1 MDISRRALRYPALS
15 TLITLFSCLDESWTR
30 QRVWG
35 AMQAFAGV
43 FVLVMPGRVMSYQ
56 SACATLFDWAG
67 FRFDWSSTP
76 DPSGFQRARTRV
88 TVADTQ
94 RVWTGVSG
102 WAQRHLKP
110 GRELVP
116 GRIIVGIDGTT
127 LHVPRSRS
135 TIRAYTLIKDILG
148 TGLSH
153 YPQAMLI
160 SAWDVVKRVP
170 ITWELT
176 SLKVGERRGLL
187 RMLLRL
193 PEKAVL
199 ALDRG
204 YPGREVL
211 GEIVASGRDFVVRMV
226 SAKAG
231 SWNVVADF
239 IASGKRSAI
248 VEITLGKGKKKRT
261 VRVRLIL
268 RTFAVGRPKR
278 TQRRESMVVM
288 TSLTDPAIS
297 DATILKIYAARW
309 GVETLYRELKSL
321 AHIEGWHGTTK
332 ALLEQEMIAIMC
344 WFAVTAVI
352 AQAAEGD
359 AVTPDGSYR
368 RVNTRRVFDAIS
380 SIMESL
386 FIASAPPGDIAE
398 WFNTRAN
405 EAIRRIERWKKK
417 TRAGRSASRKPLHPY
432 ARKIVKKLNG

>member
-1 MDISRRALRYPALS
+1 M
-15 TLITLFSCLDESWTR
+15 
-30 QRVWG
+30 
-35 AMQAFAGV
+35 
-43 FVLVMPGRVMSYQ
+43 
-56 SACATLFDWAG
+56 
-67 FRFDWSSTP
+67 
-76 DPSGFQRARTRV
+76 
-88 TVADTQ
+88 
-94 RVWTGVSG
+94 
-102 WAQRHLKP
+102 
-110 GRELVP
+110 
-116 GRIIVGIDGTT
+116 
-127 LHVPRSRS
+127 
-135 TIRAYTLIKDILG
+135 
-148 TGLSH
+148 
-153 YPQAMLI
+153 
-160 SAWDVVKRVP
+160 
-170 ITWELT
+170 
-176 SLKVGERRGLL
+176 
-187 RMLLRL
+187 
-193 PEKAVL
+193 
-199 ALDRG
+199 
-204 YPGREVL
+204 
-211 GEIVASGRDFVVRMV
+211 
-226 SAKAG
+226 
-231 SWNVVADF
+231 VADF

-359 AVTPDGSYR
+359 AVAPDGSYR

-432 ARKIVKKLNG
+432 ARKIVKK

>member
-1 MDISRRALRYPALS
+1 
-15 TLITLFSCLDESWTR
+15 
-30 QRVWG
+30 
-35 AMQAFAGV
+35 
-43 FVLVMPGRVMSYQ
+43 
-56 SACATLFDWAG
+56 
-67 FRFDWSSTP
+67 
-76 DPSGFQRARTRV
+76 
-88 TVADTQ
+88 
-94 RVWTGVSG
+94 
-102 WAQRHLKP
+102 
-110 GRELVP
+110 
-116 GRIIVGIDGTT
+116 
-127 LHVPRSRS
+127 
-135 TIRAYTLIKDILG
+135 
-148 TGLSH
+148 
-153 YPQAMLI
+153 MLI

-226 SAKAG
+226 SAEAG

-359 AVTPDGSYR
+359 AVAPDGSYR

-432 ARKIVKKLNG
+432 ARKIVKK

>member
-43 FVLVMPGRVMSYQ
+43 FVLVMPGRAISYQ

-67 FRFDWSSTP
+67 FRFGWSSTP
-76 DPSGFQRARTRV
+76 DPSGFQRARKRV
-88 TVADTQ
+88 TAEDTQ

-204 YPGREVL
+204 YPGRDVL

-226 SAKAG
+226 SAEAG
-231 SWNVVADF
+231 SWNAVADF
-239 IASGKRSAI
+239 IVSGKRSAI
-248 VEITLGKGKKKRT
+248 VDITLGKGKKKRT

-288 TSLTDPAIS
+288 TSLIDPAIS
-297 DATILKIYAARW
+297 DDTILKVYAARW

-332 ALLEQEMIAIMC
+332 ALIEQEMIAIMC

-359 AVTPDGSYR
+359 AVAPNGSYR

-386 FIASAPPGDIAE
+386 FIASAPPGDVAE
-398 WFNTRAN
+398 WFITRAN
-405 EAIRRIERWKKK
+405 EAIRRIERWKQK
-417 TRAGRSASRKPLHPY
+417 TRSGRSASRKPLHPY
-432 ARKIVKKLNG
+432 ARNIVKN

>member
-15 TLITLFSCLDESWTR
+15 TLIALFACLDESWTR
-30 QRVWG
+30 ERIWG

-43 FVLVMPGRVMSYQ
+43 FVLVMPGRAMSYQ

-67 FRFDWSSTP
+67 GRFGWTTTP
-76 DPSGFQRARTRV
+76 APSGFQRARTRV
-88 TVADTQ
+88 TAEDTR

-116 GRIIVGIDGTT
+116 GKIIVGIDGTT

-135 TIRAYTLIKDILG
+135 TIRAFTLIKDILG
-148 TGLSH
+148 TALSH

-176 SLKVGERRGLL
+176 SLKVGERSGLL
-187 RMLLRL
+187 RILSRL
-193 PEKAVL
+193 PERVVL

-226 SAKAG
+226 SAEAG
-231 SWNVVADF
+231 SWKAVAEF

-248 VEITLGKGKKKRT
+248 IELTLGTGKAKRI

-268 RTFAVGRPKR
+268 RTFAVGRPR
-278 TQRRESMVVM
+278 RNQRRESMVVM
-288 TSLTDPAIS
+288 TSLIDPAIS
-297 DATILKIYAARW
+297 DTTILKIYAARW

-332 ALLEQEMIAIMC
+332 ALLDQEMTAIMC

-359 AVTPDGSYR
+359 SVAQDGSYR

-380 SIMESL
+380 TIMESL
-386 FIASAPPGDIAE
+386 FLAAAPPENVTEWLIA
-398 WFNTRAN
+398 RAN
-405 EAIRRIERWKKK
+405 EAIRRIERWKQK
-417 TRAGRSASRKPLHPY
+417 TRLGRSASRKPLHPY
-432 ARKIVKKLNG
+432 ARKIVKK